1 MESADSPPLPPVEL
15 LREWPSHWNLVD
27 VVQGGASAIFP
38 SPSRYL
44 HPFCRLEIRDGRSR
58 CLVAKQ
64 AIPAG
69 ELVLVDKP
77 LALAKSQV
85 ALQEDTC
92 KMASE
97 SHDFRK
103 ALLYHCG
110 ADDDEEERAKAA
122 VGETLE
128 VSAALVARILRR
140 NCRSLS
146 VSPLE
151 EAGEGEEGQ
160 DSSHCAILPVASLAN
175 HSLRPNAVRVVIG
188 HVVYLRLLQD
198 LREGDEILENY
209 LSPVLHRGT
218 RTEIL
223 QAAHDMRDEGPDE
236 FDSPCATM
244 AEVGSLLEKAGAL
257 LEEEDKV
264 EDAFKLLAEATNL
277 CVTCENKDPAFA
289 EAFSAF
295 SKVAGCLGGG
305 DTMHLE
311 GAAMALEFANSRQ
324 PFSIV
329 SCRLAFDLI
338 EVQLGSLD
346 KLDGAAKQ
354 SELKEL
360 GALEDLVREHVAKV
374 YGPEPGLFEAL
385 CPTLV
390 QRLDAARGSESKRC
404 APNAE
409 EPCSKRPKLGTE
421 HPDGVD

>member
-1 MESADSPPLPPVEL
+1 MMESADSPPLPPVEL

-27 VVQGGASAIFP
+27 VVRGGTSANFP

-44 HPFCRLEIRDGRSR
+44 HPACQLEIREGRSR

-64 AIPAG
+64 TISAG
-69 ELVLVDKP
+69 QLVLVDKP
-77 LALAKSQV
+77 LVVAKSQV
-85 ALQEDTC
+85 ALQEDVC
-92 KMASE
+92 KLAAE
-97 SHDFRK
+97 NQDFRK
-103 ALLYHCG
+103 TLLYLCG
-110 ADDDEEERAKAA
+110 DDDDEKERAKAA
-122 VGETLE
+122 AGETLE

-146 VSPLE
+146 ASPFE
-151 EAGEGEEGQ
+151 EADEEDQ
-160 DSSHCAILPVASLAN
+160 SSSSHCAILPLASLAN

-198 LREGDEILENY
+198 LREGDEIVDSY
-209 LSPVLHRGT
+209 LSPVLHRSR

-223 QAAHDMRDEGPDE
+223 NAAHDMKDEGPDE
-236 FDSPCATM
+236 FDSPSEVM
-244 AEVGSLLEKAGAL
+244 AEVEGLLEEASGL
-257 LEEEDKV
+257 LEEEKV

-277 CVTCENKDPAFA
+277 CVSCECKDPAFA

-311 GAAMALEFANSRQ
+311 GAAMALEFATSRQ

-329 SCRLAFDLI
+329 SCSLAVDLL

-354 SELKEL
+354 CELKQVR
-360 GALEDLVREHVAKV
+360 ALEDLVREHVAKV
-374 YGPEPGLFEAL
+374 YGAEPGLFEAL
-385 CPTLV
+385 CPSLV

-404 APNAE
+404 APDAE
-409 EPCSKRPKLGTE
+409 EASTKRLKVGTE
-421 HPDGVD
+421 HPDAVD